1 MKKVLSILAVVTLL
15 IGLAGMAQAYTITD
29 EYVGEDDHGYGDVI
43 GDVDDFGIDEM
54 EVELVGTDMT
64 VKVKTGFTEGV
75 YFGQQINFGDLF
87 ISTNGWTPE
96 ETWEYVFDVDAGNL
110 YDIRSPQAQDKILLA
125 EDVMGSG
132 VIYRNGQEVLIN
144 NDGLEASS
152 DGGSAGRDGEYY
164 VMQFDVSEMIDDL
177 GSSYKLG
184 LHWSMTCANDV
195 IEGEFDPAIPE
206 PSTVLLLGAGLLG
219 IVGIVGRKR
228 NKK

>member
-15 IGLAGMAQAYTITD
+15 VGLAGMAQAYTITD

-43 GDVDDFGIDEM
+43 GDVNDFGIDEM

-64 VKVKTGFTEGV
+64 VKIKTGFTEGE
-75 YFGQQINFGDLF
+75 YFGQQIDFGDLF

-96 ETWEYVFDVDAGNL
+96 ETWEYVFDVSEGEL
-110 YDIRSPQAQDKILLA
+110 YNIQEAQGQILLA

-132 VIYRNGQEVLIN
+132 VIYRNGQEVLID
-144 NDGLEASS
+144 NDGLDSIGA
-152 DGGSAGRDGEYY
+152 GGTAGRDGEYY
-164 VMQFDVSEMIDDL
+164 VMSFDISELALDPA
-177 GSSYKLG
+177 YKLG
-184 LHWSMTCANDV
+184 FHWGMTCANDV